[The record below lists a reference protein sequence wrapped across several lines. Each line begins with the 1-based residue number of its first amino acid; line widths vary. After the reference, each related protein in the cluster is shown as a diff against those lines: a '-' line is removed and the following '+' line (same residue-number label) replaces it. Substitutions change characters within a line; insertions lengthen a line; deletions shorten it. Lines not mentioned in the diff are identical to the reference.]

1 MLMRGDDRERLANGA
16 PMCCCSMADTE
27 LADGE
32 RSVEAVS
39 NAGRTV
45 RVRVLLCVHVW

>member
-1 MLMRGDDRERLANGA
+1 MRGDDRERLTNGA
-16 PMCCCSMADTE
+16 PMCCCCMADTE

-45 RVRVLLCVHVW
+45 HVCVLLCVHVG